1 MHQIHI
7 NYATASVLSVSPVG
21 ISLDFVFS
29 VKVFCNGKNTWC
41 NGKNTWVFMTEHDDI
56 RCSPFGYFV
65 Q

>member
-29 VKVFCNGKNTWC
+29 VKVFCNGKNTW
-41 NGKNTWVFMTEHDDI
+41 VFMTEHDDI